1 MSGESEGNAQIR
13 TVGDHPPDCPA
24 SQTSTNEH
32 RAPRSEENSTEY
44 VPSYEG
50 IYWTRSRRS
59 LISIALIDEHSL
71 TRQCITRSLQDLGE
85 VLEIFG
91 FASCEEC
98 LLSQRNWDVILYHDH
113 AAMTN
118 SDNDREK
125 PPALR
130 KLLQLSPL
138 IILSAVDGP
147 NLVVKAFKGGARGFI
162 PTTGTTIEM
171 VIEIIRL
178 VKAGGTFVPPSSL
191 RLGSMNGASASPTEM
206 PVQQFTPRE
215 LAVLEK
221 LKHGKPN
228 KIIAHELKLSQSTVK
243 IHIRGIMVKMKVK
256 NRTEIVSLYLSNLSL
271 MLLISP
277 LEWLSPI

>member
-1 MSGESEGNAQIR
+1 MSGESEGNAQIL

-32 RAPRSEENSTEY
+32 GAPRSEQISTEY

-50 IYWTRSRRS
+50 IYWTRSRKS
-59 LISIALIDEHSL
+59 IISIALIDEHSL

-85 VLEIFG
+85 ILEILS
-91 FASCEEC
+91 FASCEEY
-98 LLSQRNWDVILYHDH
+98 LLSQKNCDVILYHDH
-113 AAMTN
+113 APMTN
-118 SDNDREK
+118 SDNDREQ

-130 KLLQLSPL
+130 KLLRLYPL

-178 VKAGGTFVPPSSL
+178 VKAGGTFVPASSL

-221 LKHGKPN
+221 LRHGTPN
-228 KIIAHELKLSQSTVK
+228 KIIAHDLKLSQSTVK
-243 IHIRGIMVKMKVK
+243 IHIRSIMEKMKVK
-256 NRTEIVSLYLSNLSL
+256 NRTEIVSVYLSNLSL

-277 LEWLSPI
+277 LETLSLP